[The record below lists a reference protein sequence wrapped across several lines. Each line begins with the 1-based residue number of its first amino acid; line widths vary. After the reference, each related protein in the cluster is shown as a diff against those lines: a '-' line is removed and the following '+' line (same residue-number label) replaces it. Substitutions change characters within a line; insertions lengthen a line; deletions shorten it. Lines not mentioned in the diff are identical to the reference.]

1 MEIYIKDIIKL
12 CDGKLLSGDEN
23 IVINNIKI
31 DSRKINDGDIYVGI
45 RGEVNDGNIFFEDA
59 INRGA
64 KAIIV
69 DNSKLDYDKYSDVT
83 IVIVKDTVWCLQE
96 LARYK
101 RSLFKGEVIAITG
114 SVGKTTTKDMV
125 ASILS
130 EKYKVLKTE
139 GNYNNHIGLPLT
151 ILNYTLEDVMVVELG
166 MSHEGELSLLSRIAK
181 PTLSIITNVGTA
193 HIGNLGSRENILKA
207 KLEILDGMDNKKLI
221 INNDNDMLHEYYVK
235 NSDNVITVGIN
246 SSSMYR
252 AVNVRDNCLF
262 FDIDGYLENV
272 KNVYMNEAYII
283 NLLVGY
289 AVGSLLGLTNEE
301 YLNGVKKVTLSSKR
315 LEMVMNKYGYNI
327 INDSYNANYDSMK
340 VGLEYLHNIN
350 YSGRKI
356 AVLADMLELGEYSK
370 KIHEDVGMEVVKNKI
385 DVLVTVGEY
394 ARYINDKAISVGFDK
409 NNSYHFNNNIECI
422 DFLKRFLKRE
432 DTILFK
438 GSNGMKLYEIIDEIT
453 YSKVIF

>member
-83 IVIVKDTVWCLQE
+83 IVLVKDTVWCLQE

-114 SVGKTTTKDMV
+114 SVGKTTTKDMI

-151 ILNYTLEDVMVVELG
+151 ILNYTLEDVMVVEMG

-221 INNDNDMLHEYYVK
+221 INNDNDMLHEYYIK

-340 VGLEYLHNIN
+340 VGLEYLHSIN

-438 GSNGMKLYEIIDEIT
+438 GSNGMKLYEIIDEII
-453 YSKVIF
+453 K

>member
-1 MEIYIKDIIKL
+1 MEIYIKDIIRL

-83 IVIVKDTVWCLQE
+83 IVLVKDTVWCLQE

-151 ILNYTLEDVMVVELG
+151 ILNYTLEDVMVVEMG

-221 INNDNDMLHEYYVK
+221 INNDNDMLHEYYIK

-246 SSSMYR
+246 SDSMYR

-394 ARYINDKAISVGFDK
+394 ARYINDKAISTGFDK
-409 NNSYHFNNNIECI
+409 NNSYHFNSNIECI
-422 DFLKRFLKRE
+422 DFLKGFLKRE
-432 DTILFK
+432 DTVLFK
-438 GSNGMKLYEIIDEIT
+438 GSNGMKLYEIIDEII
-453 YSKVIF
+453 K

>member
-1 MEIYIKDIIKL
+1 MMEIYIKDIIKL

-69 DNSKLDYDKYSDVT
+69 DNSKLDYDKYGDVT
-83 IVIVKDTVWCLQE
+83 IVLVKDTVWCLQE

-125 ASILS
+125 ASILG

-166 MSHEGELSLLSRIAK
+166 MSHKGELSLLSRIAK

-272 KNVYMNEAYII
+272 KNVYMNEVYII

-370 KIHEDVGMEVVKNKI
+370 KMHEDVGIEVVKNKI

-422 DFLKRFLKRE
+422 DFLKRFLKKE

-438 GSNGMKLYEIIDEIT
+438 VSNGMKLYEIIDEII
-453 YSKVIF
+453 K

>member
-1 MEIYIKDIIKL
+1 MEIYIKDIIRL

-23 IVINNIKI
+23 IIINNIKI

-83 IVIVKDTVWCLQE
+83 IVLVKDTVWCLQE

-151 ILNYTLEDVMVVELG
+151 ILNYTLEDVMVVEMG

-221 INNDNDMLHEYYVK
+221 INNDNDMLHEYYIK

-394 ARYINDKAISVGFDK
+394 ARYINDKAISVGFYK

-422 DFLKRFLKRE
+422 DFLKGFLKRE
-432 DTILFK
+432 DTVLFK
-438 GSNGMKLYEIIDEIT
+438 GSNGMKLYEIIDEII
-453 YSKVIF
+453 K

>member
-69 DNSKLDYDKYSDVT
+69 DNSKLDYDKYGDVT
-83 IVIVKDTVWCLQE
+83 IVLVKDTVWCLQE

-221 INNDNDMLHEYYVK
+221 INNDNDMLHEYYIK

-246 SSSMYR
+246 SDSMYR

-370 KIHEDVGMEVVKNKI
+370 KMHEDVGIEVVKNKI

-394 ARYINDKAISVGFDK
+394 ARYINDKAISAGFDK

-422 DFLKRFLKRE
+422 DFLKRFLKKE
-432 DTILFK
+432 DTVLFK
-438 GSNGMKLYEIIDEIT
+438 GSNGMKLYEIIDEII
-453 YSKVIF
+453 K

>member
-151 ILNYTLEDVMVVELG
+151 ILNYTLEDVMVVEMG

-221 INNDNDMLHEYYVK
+221 INNDNDMLHEYYIK

-246 SSSMYR
+246 SDSMYR

-370 KIHEDVGMEVVKNKI
+370 KMHEDVGIEVVKNKI

-394 ARYINDKAISVGFDK
+394 ARYINDKSISVGFNK
-409 NNSYHFNNNIECI
+409 NNSYHYDSNIECI
-422 DFLKRFLKRE
+422 DFLKGFLKRG
-432 DTILFK
+432 DTVLFK
-438 GSNGMKLYEIIDEIT
+438 GSNGMKLYEIIDEII
-453 YSKVIF
+453 K

>member
-69 DNSKLDYDKYSDVT
+69 DNSKLDYDKYGDVT
-83 IVIVKDTVWCLQE
+83 IVLVKDTVWCLQE

-125 ASILS
+125 ASILG

-151 ILNYTLEDVMVVELG
+151 ILNYTLEDVMVVEMG

-193 HIGNLGSRENILKA
+193 HIGNLGSRENILMA

-370 KIHEDVGMEVVKNKI
+370 KMHEDVGIEVVKNKI

-394 ARYINDKAISVGFDK
+394 ARYINDKAISVGFNK
-409 NNSYHFNNNIECI
+409 NNSYHFNGNIECI
-422 DFLKRFLKRE
+422 DFLKGFLKRG
-432 DTILFK
+432 DTVLFK
-438 GSNGMKLYEIIDEIT
+438 GSNGMKLYEIIDEII
-453 YSKVIF
+453 K